1 MRTVQMTLDEDLVET
16 VDRVAR
22 DLHTTRSAFT
32 REALQQAIARNQIQK
47 LEAKHRQGYLRQ
59 PAEADEFAGWEKE
72 QEWGDP

>member
-1 MRTVQMTLDEDLVET
+1 MTLDEDLVET

-32 REALQQAIARNQIQK
+32 RQALQLAIARNKIQK

-59 PAEADEFAGWEKE
+59 PAEADEFAGCEKE